1 MIGIFDSGIGGLTVA
16 RAVMTRLPEH
26 DVLYFGD
33 SARAPYGSKSN
44 ETIRKYALQDT
55 DFLTEKGARMVVMAC
70 NTAAS
75 VGGAHVAAHHD
86 LPLFEVI
93 SPAVELA
100 VKTSKTGRIGVIGT
114 RATVASGVYERKI
127 REALPT
133 ASVSSAACPLLVP
146 LVEEGW
152 LGKPETTMIVK
163 KYLIPLKARQIDT
176 LILGCTHYPILKE
189 IIQRKMGKR
198 VTLIDSAIALADR
211 IAAYLDA
218 HPELD
223 AGMRRTGTF
232 QLFVSDTTPQFET
245 VAKMI
250 LKRKFSI
257 TRVRF

>member
-16 RAVMTRLPEH
+16 RAVMARLPQH

-55 DFLTEKGARMVVMAC
+55 NFLTEKGARLVVMAC

-93 SPAVELA
+93 TPAVELA

-114 RATVASGVYERKI
+114 RATIASGIYETKI
-127 REALPT
+127 REAAPHAKVT
-133 ASVSSAACPLLVP
+133 SAACPLMVP

-152 LGKPETTMIVK
+152 LNKPETTMIVK
-163 KYLIPLKARQIDT
+163 KYLIPVKSRQIDT

-189 IIQRKMGKR
+189 IIQRKIGKR
-198 VTLIDSAIALADR
+198 VALIDSAIALADR
-211 IAAYLDA
+211 IAEYLES
-218 HPELD
+218 HPEID
-223 AGMRRTGTF
+223 ERMRKTGTF
-232 QLFVSDTTPQFET
+232 QLFVSDITPQFET

-257 TRVRF
+257 IRVRF